1 MIVDI
6 FIAFARTLGT
16 FMRPRVWFYLFA
28 PALVSFVLWS
38 LLAMWELEAAVSWL
52 VSVPPLAWLSALGVP
67 WLAQFIA
74 FVTVWLGI
82 LALTYVTAMLITAI
96 FLLPLL
102 IKHVSE
108 RDYPDVALMGKDSFT
123 ASAHNS
129 VTAAVLFICGW
140 IATVPLWIIPGL
152 GLVLPVFWLAWLNRR
167 TFAYDALAIHASA
180 WESETIRR
188 EHGFAYLVMGLLLA
202 LLAHVPIFG
211 LLVPT
216 FAGLAYVHYSLEA
229 LRQFRGGEVVTITGN
244 VDE

>member
-6 FIAFARTLGT
+6 FIAFARSLGT
-16 FMRPRVWFYLFA
+16 FMRPRVWFYLLA
-28 PALVSFVLWS
+28 PAVVSFLLWS
-38 LLAMWELEAAVSWL
+38 VLAMWELESAVSWL
-52 VSVPPLAWLSALGVP
+52 VGVPPLSWLAAAVP

-74 FVTVWLGI
+74 FITVWLGI

-96 FLLPLL
+96 FILPLL
-102 IKHVSE
+102 IKHVAE
-108 RDYPDVALMGKDSFT
+108 RDYPDVALMGTDNFT
-123 ASAHNS
+123 ASTRNS
-129 VTAAVLFICGW
+129 VIAALLFVGGW
-140 IATVPLWIIPGL
+140 IATMPLWLIPGL

-167 TFAYDALAIHASA
+167 TFAYDALAVHAND

-188 EHGFAYLVMGLLLA
+188 ENGFAYLLMGFLLA

-216 FAGLAYVHYSLEA
+216 FAALAYVHFSLEA

-244 VDE
+244 DQ